1 MKFKWLA
8 FVLLEA
14 LISLLGCQSAET
26 DKTLIRVIS
35 KEGVGYIDE
44 MGNWVVKPQFVEADF
59 FSEGLARVKSMNGK
73 WGFIDKSGKMVV
85 QPQFEGAVNFSEGLA
100 AVAIGGKLC
109 FIDKT
114 GKVVIKTQDVLWE
127 NEFSEGLCAVDR
139 DGKWAFID
147 RTGKT
152 VIPPKFWDRSYTVAS
167 EGLIGAAMVVSDQTV
182 RLGYFDKAG
191 NLVFEPNFNSRKRFD
206 GLVPFSEGLAP
217 FFNNDKLVF
226 LNKKGEETIK
236 TQFDG
241 GYSFSEGLAPVNLN
255 DKWGFID
262 KSGKTVIQLQFD
274 YAGGFSNG
282 LAKVQKD
289 GKFGVINKSGEM
301 LVQPKFDKVLI
312 YQGVIVVET
321 DKKCGIVDKTGKY
334 LVSPQS
340 DWYMDE
346 MDWHRWVK

>member
-1 MKFKWLA
+1 MKFKWLV
-8 FVLLEA
+8 FVLLGA

-85 QPQFEGAVNFSEGLA
+85 QPQYEGAVNFSEGLA
-100 AVAIGGKLC
+100 AVAIDGKLC

-114 GKVVIKTQDVLWE
+114 GKVVIKTQDVLWG
-127 NEFSEGLCAVDR
+127 NKFSEGLCAVDR

-152 VIPPKFWDRSYTVAS
+152 VIPPKFWDRFYTVAS
-167 EGLIGAAMVVSDQTV
+167 EGLIGAATVVSDQTV